1 MKLEIHSHNTFE
13 TTLVSGDK
21 RIAEVKHYSEPAQ
34 PFIVDD
40 FLIDPERAE
49 GWNNAQRIV
58 DCVNALEGIDDVNK
72 FVKQAKKLMNYDNH

>member
-1 MKLEIHSHNTFE
+1 MKLEIFKHTTFE

-40 FLIDPERAE
+40 YLIDPERAE

-58 DCVNALEGIDDVNK
+58 DCVNALDGIDDVFE
-72 FVKQAKKLMNYDNH
+72 FVKKAKQNDNN